1 MWPQALTVVRRQV
14 LYEDMRRYAALTND
28 PNPIHL
34 DHAYAKNT
42 AFGGVIAH
50 GTFSLNLIWQ
60 AAHLSFEPLENPR
73 FSLDIRFLGPVRE
86 WDWISAG
93 GVIEAQSECRAR
105 YSVWVEKTAE
115 DRVIEGTLAVGLHPP

>member
-1 MWPQALTVVRRQV
+1 MWPQALTPVRRQV
-14 LYEDMRRYAALTND
+14 LYEDMRRYAALTHD

-34 DHAYAKNT
+34 DHAYARN
-42 AFGGVIAH
+42 APFGGVIAH

-60 AAHLSFEPLENPR
+60 AVRLSLGPLEKLR

-93 GVIEAQSECRAR
+93 GAIEAQSGYEAR
-105 YSVWVEKTAE
+105 YSVWVEKKAN
-115 DRVIEGTLAVGLHPP
+115 DRAIDGTLTVRLRRP